1 LPSYRHLGNP
11 RRILVTGTPGTGRR
25 AVGAVLALEH
35 GFRHLDD
42 RIATTEGRSEL
53 VRALVQRRDLV
64 VTWTGPLS
72 ALSPEWHRSFG
83 FEVVWLDGD
92 RGASQPPETR
102 FVDPFA
108 ANGSYRPLDQVMDEI
123 LSPVANSGRTRR
135 GTRATTRA

>member
-1 LPSYRHLGNP
+1 
-11 RRILVTGTPGTGRR
+11 VTGTAGTGRR
-25 AVGAVLALEH
+25 AVGTVLSLER

-42 RIATTEGRSEL
+42 RIATIEGRGEL
-53 VRALVQRRDLV
+53 LRALVQRRDLV

-72 ALSPEWHRSFG
+72 ALSPEWLRSFD

-108 ANGSYRPLDQVMDEI
+108 ANGRYRPLVEVMDEI
-123 LSPVANSGRTRR
+123 LSPFGESGRRR
-135 GTRATTRA
+135 LRRQATARA